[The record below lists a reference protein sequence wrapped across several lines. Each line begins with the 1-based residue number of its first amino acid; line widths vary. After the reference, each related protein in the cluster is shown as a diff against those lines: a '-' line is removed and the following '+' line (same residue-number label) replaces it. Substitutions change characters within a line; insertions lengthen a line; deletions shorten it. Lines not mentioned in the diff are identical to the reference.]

1 MKDSSGVPRAV
12 TALVHVNDSTNSN
25 YQGATSHPNLNTNE
39 TIMAIFS
46 NDAFTVGN
54 QTSES
59 EGQLVNY
66 YSELSS
72 TNGIG
77 VSIVKGINLRSE
89 YTQDL
94 LFADLATL
102 PTANSIYD
110 PRCNL

>member
-1 MKDSSGVPRAV
+1 MKPSWQYFP
-12 TALVHVNDSTNSN
+12 
-25 YQGATSHPNLNTNE
+25 
-39 TIMAIFS
+39 

-72 TNGIG
+72 TNSIG

-89 YTQDL
+89 YTQA
-94 LFADLATL
+94 FAVTRRFGNVTNLKFL
-102 PTANSIYD
+102 YHD
-110 PRCNL
+110 PRCNLYSRRK